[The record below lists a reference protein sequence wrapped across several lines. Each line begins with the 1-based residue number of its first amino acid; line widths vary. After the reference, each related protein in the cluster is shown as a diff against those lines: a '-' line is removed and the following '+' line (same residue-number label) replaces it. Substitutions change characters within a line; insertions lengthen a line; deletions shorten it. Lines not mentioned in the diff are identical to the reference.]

1 MNKYTVRFYYAQEL
15 TIEADSRDAALQQAL
30 DTKVDVDCSTGCI
43 NYCEALDPEVYLL
56 EE

>member
-15 TIEADSRDAALQQAL
+15 TIEADSRDAALQEAL
-30 DTKVDVDCSTGCI
+30 DTRVDVDCSTGCI
-43 NYCEALDPEVYLL
+43 NYCEALDPEIYLL